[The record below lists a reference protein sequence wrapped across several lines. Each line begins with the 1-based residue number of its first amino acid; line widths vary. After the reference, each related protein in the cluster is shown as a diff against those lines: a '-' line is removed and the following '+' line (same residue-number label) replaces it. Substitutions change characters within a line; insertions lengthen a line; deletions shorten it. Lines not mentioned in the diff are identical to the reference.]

1 MGATPCSYSS
11 SPHSCRCDEGCVPG
25 RSLPAMRPGRGG
37 GYPNAKKP
45 PAPPQPARA
54 DARGGWDGAGG
65 IEYSVCTAAGQW
77 STRSIGGQLF
87 RPLHAGQRHRDEL
100 NRYPQMRTSSG
111 LHERHFA
118 RGSVNV
124 LDDPPHYSVV
134 RHSVLLRFGHLE
146 TRLEGQKRL
155 QDGCGKSLWRLR
167 GPRRRRGRL
176 VCILRLRVI
185 VTGPSLTVVLSR
197 LCACLQMSVR
207 WILRGYIV
215 IYHGACRGPP

>member
-1 MGATPCSYSS
+1 MRPPADVMRDACPGDPSRPCDLGGEGAIRTQK
-11 SPHSCRCDEGCVPG
+11 SPPPR
-25 RSLPAMRPGRGG
+25 RSLLEQMLEEAGTERGALSTVYARRQG
-37 GYPNAKKP
+37 SG
-45 PAPPQPARA
+45 AP
-54 DARGGWDGAGG
+54 
-65 IEYSVCTAAGQW
+65 
-77 STRSIGGQLF
+77 RSIGGQLF